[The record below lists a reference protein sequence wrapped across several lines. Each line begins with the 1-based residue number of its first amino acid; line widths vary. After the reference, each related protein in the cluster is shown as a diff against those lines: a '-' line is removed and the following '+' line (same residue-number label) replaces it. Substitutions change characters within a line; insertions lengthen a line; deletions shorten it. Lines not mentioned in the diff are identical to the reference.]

1 MTDLATPRTPYFEA
15 EPTGEMASA
24 RPGGAPPRSL
34 AAQGV
39 LARLLDPTS
48 YALTYLGVL
57 LVAGGFA
64 LIALAW
70 ADTARLTNVGLQLPY
85 LVSAGLTGLG
95 LVMVGLVLVNVAAK
109 RQDGAER
116 NRQMQVLTETL
127 AELQRTVQRLED
139 PEGGASRG

>member
-1 MTDLATPRTPYFEA
+1 MTDLANPRSAYFEMD
-15 EPTGEMASA
+15 PTGQIAAALPVEEPPVA
-24 RPGGAPPRSL
+24 RIGSGT
-34 AAQGV
+34 
-39 LARLLDPTS
+39 LARFAAPTS
-48 YALTYLGVL
+48 LGPTYLGVL

-85 LVSAGLTGLG
+85 LVSAGFTGLA
-95 LVMVGLVLVNVAAK
+95 LVMVGVVMVNVAAK

-127 AELQRTVQRLED
+127 AGVQRTIERLEAEPD
-139 PEGGASRG
+139 QSSRG